1 MRAWSRRLAAVA
13 AVVLGLSVVAPPA
26 AAAPGA
32 LPAEVTISM
41 TDPGDVAP
49 SPAATPSPSP
59 GEVPTA
65 PAPTPDPEAP
75 DTEAP
80 VPSDTPAPGTT
91 EEAPGPPP
99 EETPPGDEAPPEE
112 HASHGPTMPL
122 TIEPWDEPLPFPQQN
137 PMRAMAIPDWHLP
150 FEGGVR
156 WSAGGPHR
164 DSDGAAWGAVDFS
177 PGSSANKRVVSIADG
192 RVYRVTC
199 PAGWFLGV
207 DHGGGW
213 RSEYY
218 HLANAQENLI
228 GQWVPAGTYLGEAAS
243 TLPCGGSSTGP
254 HVHLSILFGNPP
266 QPGAGVQRPYYPVD
280 GMRFGNYRVRN
291 GAAPYQGRWED
302 LSGRTVI
309 NNYGCCLTSTTPAPQ
324 RFASTPAPTISGRP
338 DVGSTL
344 TASVAAW
351 QPAATLQ
358 YQWRRDGA
366 AIPGATGTTYQVT
379 KNDRGAAITV
389 AVTGTRGGHWPVTMA
404 SAAVTVPTP
413 VVRQAGASRYD
424 TSAAISAATYAP
436 GVDTAYLATGTDFA
450 DALSAAA
457 AAGATRMPVLLTNP
471 NWLPGSIG
479 TELDRLNP
487 RRIVV
492 VGGPG
497 AVSEAVL
504 DGVRRFTSGEVVRVG
519 GETRYQTSAAVSSS
533 IFDSGA
539 REAYIAAGEDFA
551 DALSAAAAAGAAD
564 APVLL
569 TRGSTLPAEIVDE
582 LVRLS
587 PDRIVIVGGPG
598 VVSEEVRA
606 QLTTYAGDV
615 VRLSGQDRYATA
627 AAVAAETAAPPAARI
642 YLASG
647 TVFADAVSGAAAAA
661 ASGSPILLTRP
672 QGLPAS
678 TAGSITGLRPSGIV
692 VLGGPGAVAEN
703 VARAAAAL
711 AP

>member
-1 MRAWSRRLAAVA
+1 MRAWIRRVAAAAV
-13 AVVLGLSVVAPPA
+13 VVLGLSVAVPPA
-26 AAAPGA
+26 SADTGPIGTEVPVAATAPGN
-32 LPAEVTISM
+32 T
-41 TDPGDVAP
+41 AP
-49 SPAATPSPSP
+49 TPEPTPSP
-59 GEVPTA
+59 
-65 PAPTPDPEAP
+65 TPEPEPEAP
-75 DTEAP
+75 AAP
-80 VPSDTPAPGTT
+80 SLPSPEQPPTPEPAP
-91 EEAPGPPP
+91 EDAPASDDADP
-99 EETPPGDEAPPEE
+99 ED
-112 HASHGPTMPL
+112 HASHGPTEPL

-137 PMRAMAIPDWHLP
+137 LMRAMAAPDWHLP
-150 FEGGVR
+150 FENGVR

-164 DSDGAAWGAVDFS
+164 DSDGTAWGAVDFS
-177 PGSSANKRVVSIADG
+177 PGSSGNNRVVSIADG

-218 HLANAQENLI
+218 HLANAQGNLV

-266 QPGAGVQRPYYPVD
+266 QPGSGVQRPYYPVD

-291 GAAPYQGRWED
+291 GSAPYQGRWED

-309 NNYGCCLTSTTPAPQ
+309 TNYGCCLTSTTPTPQ
-324 RFASTPAPTISGRP
+324 RFTSTPAPRITGAAN
-338 DVGSTL
+338 VGSVL
-344 TASVAAW
+344 TASVGAW

-379 KNDRGAAITV
+379 KNDRGAALTI
-389 AVTGTRGGHWPVTMA
+389 AVTGTRAGFWPATVV
-404 SAAVTVPTP
+404 SAGVTVPTP

-424 TSAAISAATYAP
+424 TSAAVSAATYAP
-436 GVDTAYLATGTDFA
+436 GVDTVYLATGTVFA

-457 AAGATRMPVLLTNP
+457 AAGATGLPVLLTHP
-471 NWLPGSIG
+471 NGLTTS
-479 TELDRLNP
+479 TANELDRLDP
-487 RRIVV
+487 RRIVI
-492 VGGPG
+492 VGGTG
-497 AVSEAVL
+497 AVSDAVL
-504 DGVRRFTSGEVVRVG
+504 EQARRFTSGDVVRLG
-519 GETRYQTSAAVSSS
+519 GEDRYRTSAAISSE
-533 IFDSGA
+533 IFASGA
-539 REAYIAAGEDFA
+539 EEAYIAAGADFA

-569 TRGSTLPAEIVDE
+569 TRGTDLPAEVRDE
-582 LVRLS
+582 LARLA

-598 VVSEEVRA
+598 AVSDGVQA
-606 QLTTYAGDV
+606 QLGAYAGEV
-615 VRLSGQDRYATA
+615 IRLSGQDRYATA
-627 AAVAAETAAPPAARI
+627 AAVAAETAASPAARI

-661 ASGSPILLTRP
+661 ASASPILLTRP
-672 QGLPAS
+672 TGLPS
-678 TAGSITGLRPSGIV
+678 PTAGSITVLRPSRII
-692 VLGGPGAVAEN
+692 VLGGPGAVAES
-703 VARAAAAL
+703 VARGAAAL